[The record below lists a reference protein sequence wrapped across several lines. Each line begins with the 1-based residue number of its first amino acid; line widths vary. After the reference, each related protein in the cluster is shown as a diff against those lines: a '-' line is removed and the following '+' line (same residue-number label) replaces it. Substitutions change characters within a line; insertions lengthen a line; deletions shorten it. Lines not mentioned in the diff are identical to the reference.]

1 MRLDPGRRS
10 RYELLTRIASG
21 GMATVYVARLHGLD
35 QFSRLVAIKR
45 PHDFVTANPRLM
57 RQLRHEARIASM
69 IHHPNVTAVL
79 DVEEHDGELA
89 LVMDYVEGCTLK
101 DLMDHSADT
110 ATPMDRVALRILLD
124 VAAGLNAAH
133 SLRDAA
139 GARVCVLHRDVSPH
153 NVLVGRDGV
162 ARLADFG
169 IAKLATLDCEP
180 TTSGVVAGKV
190 AYMAPEY
197 LSAKHFDAQS
207 DLFSLAVVAWEALS
221 GQRLFKGATAVET
234 IMHVLHSRPRP
245 LGEIRAE
252 LSALEEIIASAL
264 ARDPAARPESVEAF
278 ASVLEAT
285 ARSIDRVAA
294 HSEVRVL
301 VEQVAGEAMA
311 KRRRAIIDPLERAR
325 LNARFE
331 AETRTSA
338 RDDVVTAS
346 LASAQSDGT
355 EEGHEKPAA
364 NLVLRGGADRR
375 ALIWTLAS
383 VAGIALLGAT
393 AIGARNRNDTPADAT
408 EKVPPSPAVPA
419 VPSHAAAAPPPPI
432 PSSMAPAT
440 PRTAAAPSAEK
451 ARSAREPNR
460 NRSVKPLPPAAS
472 AASAPSAA
480 GYPER
485 APANPY
491 AQ

>member
-1 MRLDPGRRS
+1 MRFGPGRHS

-21 GMATVYVARLHGLD
+21 GMATVYVGRLHGLD

-45 PHDFVTANPRLM
+45 PHDFVTDNPRLM

-79 DVEEHDGELA
+79 DVEEHDGEMA

-101 DLMDHSADT
+101 DLMDDSGA
-110 ATPMDRVALRILLD
+110 AARPMDRVALRILLD
-124 VAAGLNAAH
+124 VAAGLSAAH
-133 SLRDAA
+133 SLRDAD
-139 GARVCVLHRDVSPH
+139 GARLCVLHRDVSPH

-169 IAKLATLDCEP
+169 IAKVATLDFEP
-180 TTSGVVAGKV
+180 TTSGTVAGKI

-207 DLFSLAVVAWEALS
+207 DLFSLGVVAWEALT

-234 IMHVLHSRPRP
+234 IMQVLHSRPRR
-245 LGEIRAE
+245 LGEIRPE
-252 LSALEEIIASAL
+252 LSALDAIIASAL
-264 ARDPAARPESVEAF
+264 GRDPAARPQSVEAF

-285 ARSIDRVAA
+285 ARSIDCVAA

-311 KRRRAIIDPLERAR
+311 KRRRAITDPAERAR
-325 LNARFE
+325 LKARFE
-331 AETRTSA
+331 AEARTST

-346 LASAQSDGT
+346 LPSAQSDGT
-355 EEGHEKPAA
+355 EEGHAKSTV
-364 NLVLRGGADRR
+364 NLLLRGCAGRR
-375 ALIWTLAS
+375 ALIWTFAS
-383 VAGIALLGAT
+383 VAGIAVLLAV
-393 AIGARNRNDTPADAT
+393 ANRARNDDAHS
-408 EKVPPSPAVPA
+408 EAAENRPPPSAVSTLPSVFA
-419 VPSHAAAAPPPPI
+419 VASPPPVPS
-432 PSSMAPAT
+432 AT
-440 PRTAAAPSAEK
+440 PRATLQTAERPTAPRAPIAREPVRKKEVRRAEPAPSA
-451 ARSAREPNR
+451 S
-460 NRSVKPLPPAAS
+460 AS
-472 AASAPSAA
+472 AAT
-480 GYPER
+480 GFPER

-491 AQ
+491 AE

>member
-1 MRLDPGRRS
+1 MRLGPARRS

-21 GMATVYVARLHGLD
+21 GMATVYVGRLHGLD

-79 DVEEHDGELA
+79 DVEEHDGEMA

-101 DLMDHSADT
+101 DLMDHSADA
-110 ATPMDRVALRILLD
+110 ATPIDRVALRILLD
-124 VAAGLNAAH
+124 VAAGLSAAH
-133 SLRDAA
+133 SLRDADGA
-139 GARVCVLHRDVSPH
+139 GACILHRDVSPH

-197 LSAKHFDAQS
+197 LSAKHFDARS
-207 DLFSLAVVAWEALS
+207 DLFSLAVVAWEVLS

-234 IMHVLHSRPRP
+234 IMHVLHSRPQR

-252 LSALEEIIASAL
+252 LSALDEVIASAL
-264 ARDPAARPESVEAF
+264 ARDPALRPESVEAF

-285 ARSIDRVAA
+285 ARSVDCVAA
-294 HSEVRVL
+294 HSEVRAL

-331 AETRTSA
+331 AEARTSA

-346 LASAQSDGT
+346 LPSAQSDGT
-355 EEGHEKPAA
+355 EEGHEKPAT
-364 NLVLRGGADRR
+364 NLRQPDRTKRR

-383 VAGIALLGAT
+383 GAGIALLGAAAAAVRSGDDEPVEAAQRPPPT
-393 AIGARNRNDTPADAT
+393 AAASAS
-408 EKVPPSPAVPA
+408 PSNAG
-419 VPSHAAAAPPPPI
+419 AAPPPTNPELGRARDAFGGKSAGRI
-432 PSSMAPAT
+432 ESSWC
-440 PRTAAAPSAEK
+440 
-451 ARSAREPNR
+451 ARSHAQSKRQTIRVRRQRVFCSDRHWIPG
-460 NRSVKPLPPAAS
+460 AS
-472 AASAPSAA
+472 SRQSL
-480 GYPER
+480 R
-485 APANPY
+485 
-491 AQ
+491 

>member
-1 MRLDPGRRS
+1 MRLGPGRHS

-21 GMATVYVARLHGLD
+21 GMATVYVGRLHGLD

-45 PHDFVTANPRLM
+45 PHDFVTDNPRLM

-79 DVEEHDGELA
+79 DVEEHDGEMA

-101 DLMDHSADT
+101 DLMEDSGAA

-124 VAAGLNAAH
+124 VAAGLSAAH
-133 SLRDAA
+133 SLRDAD
-139 GARVCVLHRDVSPH
+139 GASLCILHRDVSPH

-169 IAKLATLDCEP
+169 IAKVATLDGEL
-180 TTSGVVAGKV
+180 TTSGTVAGKV

-207 DLFSLAVVAWEALS
+207 DLFSLGVMAWEALT

-234 IMHVLHSRPRP
+234 IMQVLHSRPRR
-245 LGEIRAE
+245 LGEIRPE
-252 LSALEEIIASAL
+252 LSALDAIIASAL
-264 ARDPAARPESVEAF
+264 AADPAARPESVEAF

-285 ARSIDRVAA
+285 ARSIDCVAA

-301 VEQVAGEAMA
+301 VEQVAGETMA
-311 KRRRAIIDPLERAR
+311 KRRRAITDPTERAR

-331 AETRTSA
+331 AEARTST

-346 LASAQSDGT
+346 LPSTSSDGT
-355 EEGHEKPAA
+355 NQGHVKPTV
-364 NLVLRGGADRR
+364 NLPLRGRADRR
-375 ALIWTLAS
+375 VLIWAFAG
-383 VAGIALLGAT
+383 VAGVALLLAL
-393 AIGARNRNDTPADAT
+393 ALGARSDDAQAGAAENRP
-408 EKVPPSPAVPA
+408 PPSAVSIS
-419 VPSHAAAAPPPPI
+419 PSVVAGTRPPPT
-432 PSSMAPAT
+432 PSAT
-440 PRTAAAPSAEK
+440 PSATLQTAERPAALTAPRVRQPVRKKDVRRAE
-451 ARSAREPNR
+451 
-460 NRSVKPLPPAAS
+460 PALSAS
-472 AASAPSAA
+472 AAPAA
-480 GYPER
+480 TGFPER

-491 AQ
+491 AE